1 MKKQAFRAFALGL
14 TILAAA
20 ASWAEEPVAAVDATA
35 AETAAVTSPA
45 TTTEQ
50 ATNTETTG
58 KLKVQ
63 NIRVEDRF
71 GSIEEDRI
79 QAMRSE
85 VRYVPT
91 GSADGYNLIGSENS
105 QGKARNAHSEGD
117 NLMIPSWKL
126 FAW

>member
-14 TILAAA
+14 TILAAVA
-20 ASWAEEPVAAVDATA
+20 AWAEEPVAP
-35 AETAAVTSPA
+35 AETAAVAPAA
-45 TTTEQ
+45 TTVDQT
-50 ATNTETTG
+50 TDTETTG

-71 GSIEEDRI
+71 GSIEEDRV

-91 GSADGYNLIGSENS
+91 GSADGYNLVGSENS
-105 QGKARNAHSEGD
+105 QGKTRNAHSEGD

>member
-14 TILAAA
+14 TILAAVA
-20 ASWAEEPVAAVDATA
+20 AWAEEPVAAADATA
-35 AETAAVTSPA
+35 
-45 TTTEQ
+45 TEQ
-50 ATNTETTG
+50 AADTETTG

-71 GSIEEDRI
+71 GSIEEDRV

-91 GSADGYNLIGSENS
+91 GSAEGYNLVGSENS